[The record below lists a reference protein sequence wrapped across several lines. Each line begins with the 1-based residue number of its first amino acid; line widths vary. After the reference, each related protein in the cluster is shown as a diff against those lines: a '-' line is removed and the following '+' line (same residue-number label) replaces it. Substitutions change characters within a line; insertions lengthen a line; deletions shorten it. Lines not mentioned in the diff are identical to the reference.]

1 LRLQALVIAV
11 VCLAVPVHRA
21 RAQQGD
27 PVAPGGTPLVP
38 GSRVRVHATVFVTPL
53 VANYVEMR
61 ADTLVLVEE
70 GAGRGL
76 WSVTLDQVQRIETS
90 IGQRRS
96 YGPLIRRGAV
106 IGAAGGAVGGL
117 LFAASFTPS
126 DTSRKY
132 SRPSTAGLGAL
143 AGAVIGGFIG
153 SRFRAEQWV
162 SVPLPRRVSLLPGPR
177 SGLRIA
183 IAF

>member
-1 LRLQALVIAV
+1 MAA

-21 RAQQGD
+21 LAQQGD

-38 GSRVRVHATVFVTPL
+38 GARVRVHATVFVTPL

-106 IGAAGGAVGGL
+106 IGAAGGAAGGL

-132 SRPSTAGLGAL
+132 SRPLTAGLGAL

-162 SVPLPRRVSLLPGPR
+162 GVPLPRRVSLLPGPR
-177 SGLRIA
+177 NGLRIA
-183 IAF
+183 ITF